1 MNLQRISVRVD
12 EDTQKWLNE
21 LSQESGESFSTVLRM
36 VLRQARLTAKKNLR
50 NN

>member
-1 MNLQRISVRVD
+1 MNLQRISFRVD
-12 EDTQKWLNE
+12 EDTQQWLNE

-36 VLRQARLTAKKNLR
+36 VLRQARLNTKKTLK